1 MNLVWPRFHDP
12 DYRPGHLAMLKI
24 HWQANLAMLRSTRD
38 VGLFMLISL
47 VPVGM
52 LLLVVA
58 AFPVGLDPSIQV
70 TGSFLGLVI
79 AGLLAFYLVQHV
91 AFMIAMELT
100 YTHHVR
106 RAIRNGGTPICLRCG
121 HLLHELHDLCSECG
135 AFSERRPM
143 EVADKKTF
151 SKASSPTSS

>member
-1 MNLVWPRFHDP
+1 MNLIWPRFHDP

-24 HWQANLAMLRSTRD
+24 HWQANLAMLRSSRD

-47 VPVGM
+47 LPVGM
-52 LLLVVA
+52 LLLILA
-58 AFPVGLDPSIQV
+58 MFPVGFDPTV
-70 TGSFLGLVI
+70 PATGSILGLLIV
-79 AGLLAFYLVQHV
+79 GLLVFYLVQHV

-106 RAIRNGGTPICLRCG
+106 RAIQRGGTPICLRCG
-121 HLLHELHDLCSECG
+121 HLLHEVNDLCSECG
-135 AFSERRPM
+135 AFPGGRPM

-151 SKASSPTSS
+151 SKASSPPGP

>member
-58 AFPVGLDPSIQV
+58 AFPVGLDPSIPV
-70 TGSFLGLVI
+70 TGSFLGLGI
-79 AGLLAFYLVQHV
+79 AGLLAIPAVDCDKSYAVQV
-91 AFMIAMELT
+91 
-100 YTHHVR
+100 V
-106 RAIRNGGTPICLRCG
+106 
-121 HLLHELHDLCSECG
+121 HDET
-135 AFSERRPM
+135 M
-143 EVADKKTF
+143 VT
-151 SKASSPTSS
+151 TSSTVSTRRGASCEMCTSPF

>member
-1 MNLVWPRFHDP
+1 MNLIWPRFHDP

-24 HWQANLAMLRSTRD
+24 HWQANLAMLRSIRD

-47 VPVGM
+47 LPVGM
-52 LLLVVA
+52 LLLILA
-58 AFPVGLDPSIQV
+58 MFPVGFDPTV
-70 TGSFLGLVI
+70 PATGSILGLLIV
-79 AGLLAFYLVQHV
+79 GLLVFYLVQHV

-106 RAIRNGGTPICLRCG
+106 RAIQRGGTPICLRCG
-121 HLLHELHDLCSECG
+121 HLLHEVNDLCSECG
-135 AFSERRPM
+135 AFPRGRPM

-151 SKASSPTSS
+151 SKASSPPGP